1 MVEKKITFQD
11 EGKTYVYFT
20 SVPDSFKEPKEGT
33 VRAQTVL
40 GFHVF
45 EKAVDGRVKFTSINQ
60 MDVNLKGAALMGFKA
75 LAPQVIPK
83 NLKTWYD
90 KICNYLMKKDR
101 RDSLLHQDTGSIAE
115 RQ

>member
-45 EKAVDGRVKFTSINQ
+45 EKAEDGRVKFTSINQ

-101 RDSLLHQDTGSIAE
+101 RDSLLH
-115 RQ
+115 